1 MSGSGPRGR
10 GYTGAPLFSTPVN
23 QAFFCTTHAV
33 ATAVLYAALLGM
45 LRRTGQPRKQALLFT
60 FAYLLCNFVAAKL
73 FFDLF
78 KSYEPFRPLG
88 LLELS
93 HYSGG
98 GFWGWLIAF
107 IPVSLLYP
115 FVARLDRQEFFRTLA
130 LAMPLVIFF
139 QKLACLVSGCCIG
152 IACER
157 PWCFAYPE
165 YWDADT
171 YGLPVHPLPVY
182 DASLMLLTRLAIG
195 RLDRREEFRPFLYPI
210 FLGLF
215 GLARFA
221 TEMLR
226 PGSFFDSGHL
236 IASQLFELANVLA
249 MLVLLAFGRKAWLWL
264 LEQRGPGY
272 PASPVR
278 AT

>member
-1 MSGSGPRGR
+1 V
-10 GYTGAPLFSTPVN
+10 FSTLAN
-23 QAFFCTTHAV
+23 QVFYGTAHAL
-33 ATAVLYAALLGM
+33 AAVVLCAALLGM
-45 LRRTGQPRKQALLFT
+45 LRRTGQPRKHAFLFV

-78 KSYEPFRPLG
+78 KSYEPLNLLG
-88 LLELS
+88 LFELS
-93 HYSGG
+93 HYFEG

-139 QKLACLVSGCCIG
+139 QKLACTVSGCCIG
-152 IACER
+152 IVCEQ

-165 YWDADT
+165 YWDAET
-171 YGLPVHPLPVY
+171 YALPVHPLPVY
-182 DASLMLLTRLAIG
+182 DAGLMLLVRLLIG
-195 RLDRREEFRPFLYPI
+195 RLDRREELRPFLYPT

-226 PGSFFDSGHL
+226 PGSFVESGQL
-236 IASQLFELANVLA
+236 IASQLFELAILVA
-249 MLVLLAFGRKAWLWL
+249 MLGLLAFGRRPWQWL
-264 LEQRGPGY
+264 LEPRASGY
-272 PASPVR
+272 QIL
-278 AT
+278 